1 MIYIENGSMQKPK
14 LKKVTLKKLAIGFTF
29 ISVTTTIVLTS
40 GILSNTPLINSA
52 GSSAVQPLMASFSNK
67 YLGADLVTQAGGS
80 GAGIRAI
87 IDGTKEI
94 GMASKNPKII
104 KSEPGVEL
112 TPEELEDELS
122 WIERKIK
129 TITIAWDGMGLVYK
143 PSKPNT
149 KLDVNKDTIL
159 NIYTAF
165 AGNEEKTFEDLGVTG
180 DTTKV
185 YPYARSGGAV
195 VSGTADA
202 FYKDSK
208 LTYEKNPELDDAL
221 IKGNYGKFTRT
232 TSESNSQAWSFVK
245 NENKIGSMVYLSA
258 GFINNNRKEIEDN
271 GFEIATYEGATI
283 EVENITDSYN
293 WYRPLNLMVSIEG
306 SSASDTTIDDHNSQD
321 LINWILGDE
330 IAKNIIKT
338 EGYIVLTEKQI
349 LDLMCL
355 NKDGIRDA
363 TTFWTATDKDIFDL
377 KLEEEAKPPK
387 YLELKDK

>member
-1 MIYIENGSMQKPK
+1 MNYIKNGSMKK
-14 LKKVTLKKLAIGFTF
+14 LELKKITLKKLVVGFAF

-52 GSSAVQPLMASFSNK
+52 GSSAVQPLMTSFSNK

-94 GMASKNPKII
+94 GMASKDPGII
-104 KSEPGVEL
+104 KAGPGEK
-112 TPEELEDELS
+112 PSEDELS

-143 PSKPNT
+143 PNKPNVQ
-149 KLDVNKDTIL
+149 LDVNINTIL

-165 AGNEEKTFEDLGVTG
+165 AGNEEKTFADLGIDG

-185 YPYARSGGAV
+185 HPYARSGGAV

-202 FYKDSK
+202 FYKDSN
-208 LTYEKNPELDDAL
+208 LEYEKNPELDSAL
-221 IKGNYGKFTRT
+221 IDGHYGKFTRT

-271 GFEIATYEGATI
+271 GFEIATYNNETI
-283 EVENITDSYN
+283 DIENIAKSYQ
-293 WYRPLNLMVSIEG
+293 WYRPLNLMISIEG
-306 SSASDTTIDDHNSQD
+306 SSVSDTTITNYNSQN
-321 LINWILGDE
+321 LINWILGDP

-338 EGYIVLTEKQI
+338 EGYVEISKTDF
-349 LDLMCL
+349 LDMCL
-355 NKDGIRDA
+355 NGDES
-363 TTFWTATDKDIFDL
+363 TFWIATDKEIFDS
-377 KLEEEAKPPK
+377 KPKHPDWK
-387 YLELKDK
+387 VNNG